1 MDDNKETEEY
11 DAEYLE
17 RKKRHVNDKSKLAWA
32 LVGVVI
38 MAVFMIL
45 ALIFPYLLISYY
57 F

>member
-17 RKKRHVNDKSKLAWA
+17 RKRRHVNDKSKLAWA
-32 LVGVVI
+32 MVGVVI
-38 MAVFMIL
+38 MAGFMIL
-45 ALIFPYLLISYY
+45 VLIFPYLLISYY